1 MQLSLEV
8 IDALRAIA
16 LYTAGWLRE
25 ATITPNKFWD
35 AGGNIL
41 PRYDIGDII
50 LKCYTGSGV
59 ISFYD
64 VRPSKIISLEIS
76 EPAEFNT
83 EQEKHIIDV
92 FRNATSEPFSKEETY
107 TEESS
112 RTEKNDIMA
121 ELSTS
126 IKSKVGGSYA
136 GFNAE
141 LEASLSAK
149 LGVNHSETVEHKDSD
164 VVKTKI
170 DVPAWTSISVE
181 QDHEISD
188 TSQHVSLKCEIDAS
202 VQINGGWKKR
212 FDSLSELELY
222 MRGGGGGKGLAQ
234 ELDKFVQTRK
244 FEHFDL
250 HSKPFSM
257 PSMDRVVLIEQE
269 RISRN
274 VSTGKIEL
282 TETAINHGDI

>member
-8 IDALRAIA
+8 IDALRGTSLYIA
-16 LYTAGWLRE
+16 NYLSQ

-35 AGGNIL
+35 ALSNIL
-41 PRYDIGDII
+41 PRYEIGDID

-59 ISFYD
+59 ISFHE
-64 VRPSKIISLEIS
+64 VRPSKIISLEVS
-76 EPAEFNT
+76 EPVEFNT
-83 EQEKHIIDV
+83 QVDKHTLDV
-92 FRNATSEPFSKEETY
+92 FRNAGSTPFSRDESY
-107 TEESS
+107 TAESS

-149 LGVNHSETVEHKDSD
+149 LGVNHSETVEHKDS
-164 VVKTKI
+164 KTVNMKI
-170 DVPAWTSISVE
+170 DVPAWTSVSLE

-202 VQINGGWKKR
+202 IIINGGWKKS
-212 FDSLSELELY
+212 FESL
-222 MRGGGGGKGLAQ
+222 GG
-234 ELDKFVQTRK
+234 T
-244 FEHFDL
+244 
-250 HSKPFSM
+250 
-257 PSMDRVVLIEQE
+257 
-269 RISRN
+269 
-274 VSTGKIEL
+274 
-282 TETAINHGDI
+282 